1 MEWCRTHPRLRRRQL
16 LHHQVIVEAIGWLVI
31 ILLATH
37 NLILAYNIRKMGEVL
52 VSMGEEL
59 DELQKDKA

>member
-1 MEWCRTHPRLRRRQL
+1 M
-16 LHHQVIVEAIGWLVI
+16 EAIGWLVI

-37 NLILAYNIRKMGEVL
+37 NLILTYNIRKMGEVL